1 MEMCSGVFVSGTT
14 DFMLMSRQQVCLCVV
29 CVLCVLTI
37 LAWLAHLVVLR
48 RELSSCDTSEW
59 IMYTN
64 FIATEGRAR
73 RGERGEGRCE
83 RGEGE
88 KDGARKGGGREGE

>member
-29 CVLCVLTI
+29 CVVCVLTI

-73 RGERGEGRCE
+73 RGERGEGRGE
-83 RGEGE
+83 RGEGRGE
-88 KDGARKGGGREGE
+88 RGEGRGEM

>member
-1 MEMCSGVFVSGTT
+1 
-14 DFMLMSRQQVCLCVV
+14 MLMSRQQVCLCVV

-64 FIATEGRAR
+64 FIGTEGRVR

-83 RGEGE
+83 RGG
-88 KDGARKGGGREGE
+88 GRRMVQGRGGREGE